1 MFLTVPSSTSAGK
14 QLREGDV
21 TASVAEETRD
31 DERRVDE
38 HRVDEHRVDSRR
50 VGDFRRRLLH
60 GLAASIDERGYR
72 ESTVADIVRHARTS
86 KRTFYDQFST
96 KEECFVELLA
106 VNNEELVEAIRQCV
120 DPQAKWQDQVRQAL
134 VSYVESIDAKPAITL
149 SWIRELPALGDG
161 ARPVLRRSFGR
172 LTTMLVDLTSNPGF
186 AAAGITPVSE
196 AVAVIL
202 VGGLRELTA
211 QTVEDGKPI
220 AAIIDP
226 ALAVSLAIL
235 KSGRSL

>member
-1 MFLTVPSSTSAGK
+1 M
-14 QLREGDV
+14 

-120 DPQAKWQDQVRQAL
+120 DPQAKWRDQVRQAL

-161 ARPVLRRSFGR
+161 ADPCFAAASR

-202 VGGLRELTA
+202 VGGLREPTA
-211 QTVEDGKPI
+211 PDGG
-220 AAIIDP
+220 
-226 ALAVSLAIL
+226 
-235 KSGRSL
+235 GR

>member
-1 MFLTVPSSTSAGK
+1 MRHTVLSGTSAGK
-14 QLREGDV
+14 QPLGEDHV
-21 TASVAEETRD
+21 TAPATEEARND
-31 DERRVDE
+31 DRRVS
-38 HRVDEHRVDSRR
+38 DSRG
-50 VGDFRRRLLH
+50 GDFRRRLLH

-96 KEECFVELLA
+96 KEQCFVELLA
-106 VNNEELVEAIRQCV
+106 VNNEERVDSIRQSV
-120 DPQAKWQDQVRQAL
+120 EPQAKWQDQVRQAL
-134 VSYVESIDAKPAITL
+134 VSYAESIDAKPAITL

-220 AAIIDP
+220 AAILDP

-235 KSGRSL
+235 TSGRSL

>member
-1 MFLTVPSSTSAGK
+1 M
-14 QLREGDV
+14 
-21 TASVAEETRD
+21 TASVAEETRSED
-31 DERRVDE
+31 LRG
-38 HRVDEHRVDSRR
+38 
-50 VGDFRRRLLH
+50 GDFRRRLLH

-106 VNNEELVEAIRQCV
+106 VNNEELVDAVRQAV
-120 DPQAKWQDQVRQAL
+120 DPQAKWQEQVRQAL
-134 VSYVESIDAKPAITL
+134 VSYVQSIDAKPAITL

-172 LTTMLVDLTSNPGF
+172 LTTMLVDLTTNAGF
-186 AAAGITPVSE
+186 AAAGIAPVSE

-211 QTVEDGKPI
+211 QTVEDGNPI
-220 AAIIDP
+220 ATITEP
-226 ALAVSLAIL
+226 ALTVSLAIL
-235 KSGRSL
+235 ESGRRL